1 MRFLTAFLFLLSL
14 RGETLDRIAVTIS
27 KQVIT
32 ESQVLDEIRV
42 TAFIDGEKPDFAG
55 PAKRKTAERLVERA
69 LVERELTLTRYAL
82 PEITDIGTLLVQVK
96 SRYPDDTAFQK
107 ALTEA
112 HVAVEQ
118 VEKHLQLQ
126 VRLLRFLDYRF
137 RPGVRITEEEIAE
150 LYEKQSDEWKAK
162 RKDPP
167 PTLEASRADLVALLT
182 RERADRALDRW
193 LGEARTREQIV
204 YRDGVFQ

>member
-1 MRFLTAFLFLLSL
+1 MHLLIAVLFTHLL
-14 RGETLDRIAVTIS
+14 GAETLDRIAVTIG
-27 KQVIT
+27 KQVIA
-32 ESQVLDEIRV
+32 ESQVMEEIRV
-42 TAFIDGEKPDFAG
+42 TAFIEGEKPDFSG
-55 PAKRKTAERLVERA
+55 PSKRKTAERLVERA
-69 LVERELTLTRYAL
+69 LIERELALTRYAL
-82 PEITDIGTLLVQVK
+82 PEVTDIGTLLVQVK
-96 SRYPDDTAFQK
+96 ARFPSEEAFK
-107 ALTEA
+107 DALIEA
-112 HVAVEQ
+112 GVAADKVER
-118 VEKHLQLQ
+118 HLQLQ
-126 VRLLRFLDYRF
+126 VQLLRFLDYRF

-150 LYEKQSDEWKAK
+150 LYEKTSAEWKAK

>member
-1 MRFLTAFLFLLSL
+1 MRYLLLILFCSALC
-14 RGETLDRIAVTIS
+14 GETLDRIAITIG

-42 TAFIDGEKPDFAG
+42 TAFIDGEKPDFGGAS
-55 PAKRKTAERLVERA
+55 KRKAAERLVERA
-69 LVERELTLTRYAL
+69 LIERELTLTRYAL
-82 PEITDIGTLLVQVK
+82 PEVADIGTLLVQVK
-96 SRYPDDTAFQK
+96 ARYANEAEFQK
-107 ALTEA
+107 ALVEA
-112 HVAVEQ
+112 GVAADQ

-137 RPGVRITEEEIAE
+137 RPGVRVEEEEIAE
-150 LYEKQSDEWKAK
+150 LYEKQSAEWKTK
-162 RKDPP
+162 HKESP

-204 YRDGVFQ
+204 YREGVFK